1 MTDGGRGFAA
11 TLVGAALAVALQCVV
26 APNIALASAMPNF
39 LAAFALVAAVVRPEA
54 TGPVLAFALGL
65 VFDLLGAGPVGAMAF
80 LLVLATFLA
89 SRAFFAL
96 DNDTLFIPVA
106 ILLCSMLLVE
116 LFYAVFLMGTG
127 LAASPLDAFLYRAL
141 PCALYDCVAALVMFP
156 VALRFMAPAKPRQ
169 PGSPRLR

>member
-1 MTDGGRGFAA
+1 
-11 TLVGAALAVALQCVV
+11 
-26 APNIALASAMPNF
+26 
-39 LAAFALVAAVVRPEA
+39 
-54 TGPVLAFALGL
+54 
-65 VFDLLGAGPVGAMAF
+65 MAF